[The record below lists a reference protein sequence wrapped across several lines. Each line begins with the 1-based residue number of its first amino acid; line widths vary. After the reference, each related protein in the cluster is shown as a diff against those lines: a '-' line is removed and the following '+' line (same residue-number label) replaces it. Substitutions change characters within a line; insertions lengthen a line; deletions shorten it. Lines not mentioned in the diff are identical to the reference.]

1 MNKRF
6 RKVLCWIAA
15 IAVFG
20 GAIYVAFGSIMSL
33 IGGWLTA
40 DDKPVRSDA
49 VVVLYSGVE
58 WYPRLMEAAALYK
71 KGFADKVVING
82 NRKTDVIRE
91 LEEIGF
97 EASCSWEED
106 AMRIL
111 EVLGV
116 PRDDIIPISAE
127 EAYDTISEARIVGDK
142 LLEKN
147 MSSILIATSKY
158 HTRRARFIWNRL
170 FSDVLTI
177 RSIAAK
183 NDPFSPRKWWK
194 QGRQIRW
201 VLAEYG
207 GWLYYF
213 WKAA

>member
-1 MNKRF
+1 M
-6 RKVLCWIAA
+6 
-15 IAVFG
+15 
-20 GAIYVAFGSIMSL
+20 
-33 IGGWLTA
+33 GGWLVA
-40 DDKPVRSDA
+40 DDRPIRSDA

-58 WYPRLMEAAALYK
+58 WYPRLMEAASIYE

-82 NRKTDVIRE
+82 NRKTDVVRE
-91 LEEIGF
+91 LEEAGF
-97 EASCSWEED
+97 EASCPWEED

-116 PRDDIIPISAE
+116 PRNDVIPISAE
-127 EAYDTISEARIVGDK
+127 DAYDTISEARIVGGK
-142 LLEKN
+142 LLEEN
-147 MSSILIATSKY
+147 ISSILIATSKY

-170 FSDVLTI
+170 FPDVLTI

-183 NDPFSPRKWWK
+183 NDPYSPSKWWK
-194 QGRQIRW
+194 HGRQIRW

-213 WKAA
+213 WKDV